1 MKISVN
7 NIDLFELSEVQRKVI
22 CNDINMD
29 EFEADMKRRLQ
40 YILMHKY
47 EKCFKRLKDQW
58 DPILAANGVDMIP
71 TNPDKYAELVFSQP
85 NYKCRKSRDL
95 EAAKAQGE

>member
-1 MKISVN
+1 MKIA
-7 NIDLFELSEVQRKVI
+7 IDNKDIFELSETQKKVL
-22 CNDINMD
+22 CNDINAD
-29 EFEADMKRRLQ
+29 ELDADMKRRVQ

-47 EKCFKRLKDQW
+47 EQCFKRLKEQW

-71 TNPDKYAELVFSQP
+71 TNPDKYAELVFAQP

-95 EAAKAQGE
+95 EAAQARGE